1 MMRDKENVDFRRAI
15 VVIKEAIIRSRYQA
29 ATLVNK
35 ELLSLYYGV
44 GKYVSDN
51 SREGYWGQGAVKRIS
66 ESLQPEFRKI

>member
-1 MMRDKENVDFRRAI
+1 MMNDLSFKEAASTIKDAI
-15 VVIKEAIIRSRYQA
+15 VRSRFQA

-51 SREGYWGQGAVKRIS
+51 SRNGLLGTRRNQAN
-66 ESLQPEFRKI
+66 FRKFTA